1 VQMIEPPPRA
11 SSRGAACLTA
21 GNGPI
26 RLTRNLLPVGRG
38 LLEDRGE
45 AAGLQALGKKMS
57 SPPGRAPPP
66 RPAPPHP
73 PRDRHRRRRHR
84 RPPPGRRRSRQRPRG
99 GQSGGRRADPR
110 RRHDRNLALR
120 VFRSSNPPVMPSWSG
135 GQCPALPVWSR
146 GDKTYPTAKGRRSI
160 DGPRRTKHRVEW
172 TTRLGHRL
180 PNPLPARAADATL
193 SSDVH
198 ATPE

>member
-26 RLTRNLLPVGRG
+26 RLTRNLLPVGRR

-110 RRHDRNLALR
+110 RRHDRNLALGSSAHPTLPSCPVGRAGSAPHSQSGPGGTRRTRPQR
-120 VFRSSNPPVMPSWSG
+120 VADRSTGQGVPSTAWSG
-135 GQCPALPVWSR
+135 RRGWDIAFRTLCQPVR
-146 GDKTYPTAKGRRSI
+146 P
-160 DGPRRTKHRVEW
+160 
-172 TTRLGHRL
+172 
-180 PNPLPARAADATL
+180 TL